1 MEAAAFSW
9 HWLWLPLAMLASLI
23 SAQNVEMNRRAKQ
36 EGFRLNM
43 WRTGYAAAFW
53 LPVATLFFPWP
64 HDGFFYAA
72 AMFAGVGMII
82 GFTIQNGLAHR
93 HNGRVAILYMPLK
106 AVAVFLVW
114 ALISPQAR
122 AHLLAN
128 PLVAVG
134 VLVCLAVMVGA
145 LAEFRKH
152 DVSWQSLK
160 AILPIVAVYGAG
172 DILTRLN
179 IPAGELLMRLP
190 VFFCVATLTS
200 TFVSLMLWPWR
211 PKPELP
217 SVGRKLARD
226 GAFAAGC
233 SMVNQGLFVAS
244 LVLAP
249 SPAYASMILLLSPV
263 WLLVYHKVM
272 GMPDDANPL
281 AGTVIVIAAVAL
293 MLLVA

>member
-1 MEAAAFSW
+1 MDAALDW
-9 HWLWLPLAMLASLI
+9 RWLWLPLALLASLI

-43 WRTGYAAAFW
+43 WRTAVAAAIW
-53 LPVATLFFPWP
+53 LPVALFFEWP
-64 HDGFFYAA
+64 RDGFFYAA

-82 GFTIQNGLAHR
+82 GFTIQQDLASR
-93 HNGRVAILYMPLK
+93 HNGRVAILYMPIK
-106 AVAVFLVW
+106 AVAVFVVW
-114 ALISPQAR
+114 AMISPHAR

-128 PLVAVG
+128 PLVALG
-134 VLVCLAVMVGA
+134 VLACLGTMVAA

-160 AILPIVAVYGAG
+160 AIMPIVAVYGAG
-172 DILTRLN
+172 DILTKLN
-179 IPAGELLMRLP
+179 IPTDEVVQRLP
-190 VFFCVATLTS
+190 VFFCVGTLTS
-200 TFVSLMLWPWR
+200 TLVSGMLWPWR

-226 GAFAAGC
+226 GAKAAVC
-233 SMVNQGLFVAS
+233 SMVNQALFVVS

-263 WLLVYHKVM
+263 WLLVYHRM
-272 GMPDDANPL
+272 IGRPDDANPI

>member
-1 MEAAAFSW
+1 MDAALDW
-9 HWLWLPLAMLASLI
+9 RWLWLPLALMTSLI

-43 WRTGYAAAFW
+43 WRTGFAACFW
-53 LPVATLFFPWP
+53 LVVASFFPWP
-64 HDGFFYAA
+64 RDGFFYAA
-72 AMFAGVGMII
+72 AMFGGIAMII
-82 GFTIQNGLAHR
+82 GFTIQNDLAAK
-93 HNGRVAILYMPLK
+93 HNGRVAVLYMPLK

-114 ALISPQAR
+114 AIISPHAR
-122 AHLLAN
+122 EHILAK

-134 VLVCLAVMVGA
+134 VLACLATMVGA

-172 DILTRLN
+172 DILTRMN
-179 IPAGELLMRLP
+179 IHPSEVVERLP
-190 VFFCVATLTS
+190 VFFCVGTLTS

-211 PKPELP
+211 PKPEI
-217 SVGRKLARD
+217 SSFNRKLLKD
-226 GAFAAGC
+226 GAKASVA
-233 SMVNQGLFVAS
+233 SMVNQGLFVVA

-263 WLLVYHKVM
+263 WLLVYHRVV
-272 GMPDDANPL
+272 GLPDDANPI
-281 AGTVIVIAAVAL
+281 AGTVIVMAAVAL